1 MTFWWTVRGVAV
13 VVGALVLYPMLL
25 LLGKI
30 GYSNIPAD
38 IYLAEKVQVGPA
50 NAVVPSG
57 SALCYSSNRICPM
70 YTTNSGP
77 SSPGA
82 PSCSCW
88 VDNFGDFWGPDQELG
103 SCKSLKKSRRL
114 FSQLRRTGY
123 KGSTGHFALW
133 SQHIRFSQQLSS
145 FDSIGSCPPCK
156 TYSAVLL
163 SLRSPETMAPLIL
176 HNVPDDELYVGDD
189 GIKRPYAMVFPQ
201 SVFHN
206 HLPPP
211 SAATDMEEN
220 RQDGSL
226 RARKAV
232 NETGSF
238 GKSTRRARSKTATP
252 ARKEDPTIAAADKIF
267 SNWIA
272 NQAPISQAP
281 APSQSDRAAQNQRR
295 PSLHPSTSQQNLSQ
309 NDEKVP
315 PEAKFIKAKEPT
327 EVILRGYRSAQ
338 QQYAAI
344 NHYEQLAGRI
354 CEDYSRDPPVESR
367 RYKSEL
373 RDPAFARRKAL
384 TPEERAKVNKADS
397 GLHWVKVTFESAEA
411 AEAAIYASPQII
423 LGHQVFAEPY
433 TGLPPPRDEAVPDP
447 SIAAGFGI
455 QRTNS
460 GRRQSQ
466 QQPRAGTA
474 AAAGFNPA
482 WLNPDSF
489 DSGFSHTSSHT
500 ADTGTAASTDFETQP
515 LSRTVTPPNPFAFDN
530 IVAEQPRQQDKD
542 ADDFCRLIP
551 EVRKV
556 KLLPMEQALLPAPS
570 VAQRVAHYVPFIS
583 WFNGAMIGTQV
594 PRTELGEFD
603 WVAASLYW
611 KFLWW
616 LDFLFG
622 LFGGDIRKAADQDD

>member
-1 MTFWWTVRGVAV
+1 MIGDDVPKGLGFL
-13 VVGALVLYPMLL
+13 LVPV
-25 LLGKI
+25 
-30 GYSNIPAD
+30 
-38 IYLAEKVQVGPA
+38 E
-50 NAVVPSG
+50 
-57 SALCYSSNRICPM
+57 LC
-70 YTTNSGP
+70 
-77 SSPGA
+77 
-82 PSCSCW
+82 
-88 VDNFGDFWGPDQELG
+88 VDV
-103 SCKSLKKSRRL
+103 KKSRRI
-114 FSQLRRTGY
+114 FSQLQRTGV
-123 KGSTGHFALW
+123 KRHN
-133 SQHIRFSQQLSS
+133 RCLS
-145 FDSIGSCPPCK
+145 PC
-156 TYSAVLL
+156 
-163 SLRSPETMAPLIL
+163 LRLKPMAPLIL
-176 HNVPDDELYVGDD
+176 HNVPDDELYIGDD

-201 SVFHN
+201 
-206 HLPPP
+206 
-211 SAATDMEEN
+211 
-220 RQDGSL
+220 QDGPL

-272 NQAPISQAP
+272 NQAPINQVPAASQN
-281 APSQSDRAAQNQRR
+281 DRTAQNQRR
-295 PSLHPSTSQQNLSQ
+295 PSLHPSTSQQNLPQ
-309 NDEKVP
+309 NDEKASP
-315 PEAKFIKAKEPT
+315 PETKFLKAKEPT

-373 RDPAFARRKAL
+373 RDPAFAHRRAL
-384 TPEERAKVNKADS
+384 TTAERSKVNKADS

-411 AEAAIYASPQII
+411 ADAAIYSSPQTI
-423 LGHQVFAEPY
+423 LGHLVYAEPY
-433 TGLPPPRDEAVPDP
+433 NGLPPARDEAVPDP
-447 SIAAGFGI
+447 SITAGFGV

-466 QQPRAGTA
+466 QQPRTGTA
-474 AAAGFNPA
+474 AASGFNPA

-489 DSGFSHTSSHT
+489 DSAVSHTSSFT
-500 ADTGTAASTDFETQP
+500 ADTGTAASDDLVP
-515 LSRTVTPPNPFAFDN
+515 LSRTITPPNPFALD
-530 IVAEQPRQQDKD
+530 IVADQQNQQAKQDR
-542 ADDFCRLIP
+542 DDYCQRIP
-551 EVRKV
+551 EVKKV

-570 VAQRVAHYVPFIS
+570 VAQRVANYIPFIS

-603 WVAASLYW
+603 WAAASLYW